1 MRNVVLCAVAAIA
14 GILLERKYKVSEI
27 GEENVNDLLVKSR
40 SIGKFV
46 VDNDPIEE
54 DEEELINSCDDL

>member
-27 GEENVNDLLVKSR
+27 VEENVND
-40 SIGKFV
+40 
-46 VDNDPIEE
+46 
-54 DEEELINSCDDL
+54 